1 MPHSNGSITVLQLR
15 SSTQKGGEM
24 RWTHKIEIRLKN
36 ASLSL
41 RPNLD
46 PYFR

>member
-1 MPHSNGSITVLQLR
+1 MRNTVMVVLLR
-15 SSTQKGGEM
+15 VVHNGGEM